1 VLHLLLLLQVWREG
15 QKKRVWIYRL
25 LIAGS
30 IEEKVLQRQL
40 AKQGL
45 SEALVDDVGQQVRN
59 CRSSHKL
66 YRCLCIWQAQVR
78 APGSVVPASCDG
90 GRPMRDSTSRL
101 ILVLLCLYA
110 QRPQRTSWLY
120 GACHLILRMAPG

>member
-1 VLHLLLLLQVWREG
+1 VWREG

-45 SEALVDDVGQQVRN
+45 SEALVDDVGQQVRV
-59 CRSSHKL
+59 CR
-66 YRCLCIWQAQVR
+66 R
-78 APGSVVPASCDG
+78 
-90 GRPMRDSTSRL
+90 SRGL
-101 ILVLLCLYA
+101 SDLHGC
-110 QRPQRTSWLY
+110 
-120 GACHLILRMAPG
+120 

>member
-1 VLHLLLLLQVWREG
+1 VWREG

-45 SEALVDDVGQQVRN
+45 SEALVDDVGQQV
-59 CRSSHKL
+59 CKAAALFFLMPSEHTIVTSH
-66 YRCLCIWQAQVR
+66 
-78 APGSVVPASCDG
+78 PAVG
-90 GRPMRDSTSRL
+90 
-101 ILVLLCLYA
+101 
-110 QRPQRTSWLY
+110 
-120 GACHLILRMAPG
+120 

>member
-1 VLHLLLLLQVWREG
+1 MTVFTSIKRKLLSCFCPSLLPQVWREG

-45 SEALVDDVGQQVRN
+45 SEALVDDVGQQVRLQQRLQYGN
-59 CRSSHKL
+59 AMSAASL
-66 YRCLCIWQAQVR
+66 DQAAAPSCGCVGCCGAR
-78 APGSVVPASCDG
+78 A
-90 GRPMRDSTSRL
+90 
-101 ILVLLCLYA
+101 VLL
-110 QRPQRTSWLY
+110 SV
-120 GACHLILRMAPG
+120 G